1 MIRIVSTGAE
11 MEAAREVRRR
21 VFIEEQG
28 VPEVEEWDDLD
39 AVARHFLLLQDEAA
53 IGTARLVLK
62 GDGTGKIGRV
72 AILSE
77 HRGAGHGA
85 ALVRHLLEEAG
96 ALGCRELFLDAQVQV
111 VAFYERLGFRAEGEP
126 FMDAGILHRRMRKSL

>member
-1 MIRIVSTGAE
+1 MIRIVSTEGE
-11 MEAAREVRRR
+11 MDAARGVRRR

-39 AVARHFLLLQDEAA
+39 AAARHFLVLQDGAV

-62 GDGTGKIGRV
+62 DDGTGKIGRV
-72 AILSE
+72 AILRE

-85 ALVRHLLEEAG
+85 ALVRHLVDDAA
-96 ALGCRELFLDAQVQV
+96 ALGCRELILDAQVQV
-111 VAFYERLGFRAEGEP
+111 VEFYERLGFRAEGEP
-126 FMDAGILHRRMRKSL
+126 FMDAGILHRRMRLRV